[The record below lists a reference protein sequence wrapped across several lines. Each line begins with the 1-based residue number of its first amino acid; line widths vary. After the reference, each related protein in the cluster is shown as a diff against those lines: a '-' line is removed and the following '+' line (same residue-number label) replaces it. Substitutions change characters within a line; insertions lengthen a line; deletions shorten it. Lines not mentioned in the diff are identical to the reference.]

1 MVQGRDRR
9 LELGYQLALNC
20 RNNLIY
26 PLKNKN
32 SKFNKIPPG
41 GVPAQANGGVSDNS
55 QAVKASA

>member
-20 RNNLIY
+20 RNNITY

-32 SKFNKIPPG
+32 SKFNKIPSG
-41 GVPAQANGGVSDNS
+41 GLHAQANGGVGG